1 MFGKSNTRLN
11 DQDSFYQAFINDIS
25 HARNRII
32 IESPFMTTKRVKHLL
47 PILARLIKR
56 GVKVVINTKPFDEHE
71 GLLYE
76 MTVESVEQLQSVGVQ
91 VIMTVG
97 HHRKLAVVDEEIL
110 WEGSLNILSQN
121 DSCEFMRRI
130 NSRHITRE
138 TVSYL
143 HLDIYYAIK

>member
-1 MFGKSNTRLN
+1 MLGESDTRLY
-11 DQDSFYQAFINDIS
+11 DQDSFYQEFIKDIS
-25 HARNRII
+25 HARNRVI
-32 IESPFMTTKRVKHLL
+32 IESPFMTTKRVKLLL
-47 PILARLIKR
+47 PILAKLIKR
-56 GVKVVINTKPFDEHE
+56 GVKVIINTKPFDEHE

-76 MTVESVEQLQSVGVQ
+76 MAIESVEQMQSIGVQ
-91 VIMTVG
+91 IIMTVG

-130 NSRHITRE
+130 DSEHITRE
-138 TVSYL
+138 TVSFL